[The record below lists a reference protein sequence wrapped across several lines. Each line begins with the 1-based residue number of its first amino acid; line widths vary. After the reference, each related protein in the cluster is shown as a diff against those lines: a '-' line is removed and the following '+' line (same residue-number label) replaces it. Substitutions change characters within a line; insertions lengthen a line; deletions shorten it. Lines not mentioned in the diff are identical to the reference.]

1 MPEPSPIGSTLRSLL
16 RAGQL
21 VGVEQLPGLLR
32 RHAAAIGIEN
42 VHIYVVDLRE
52 EVLREL
58 TGRGANA
65 GADGE
70 SLPVDG
76 TLAGLVYRHTRVTG
90 GSAARDVP
98 GRLWLPLLGG
108 TERIGVLRADI
119 GASADRGAVEEAL
132 RDLAS
137 LTSMLLVAKRAASD
151 SYARLVRTRPMGVS
165 AEMQWSLMP
174 PMSFADDQVVLAATM
189 EPAYEIAGDAFDY
202 AVAGQSLH
210 LAIVDAMG
218 HDSAAGLTA
227 NLAMAACRA
236 SRRKGIGLIGTT
248 NVIERTLLDQ
258 FGTGRYA
265 TGLFAELDTA
275 SGELTWV
282 NRGHH
287 EPVLIRGCSART
299 LRCEPGHPMGTDLG
313 LTTKL
318 CHEQLQPE
326 DRILMYTDGVIEARD
341 RAGGEF
347 GLARFVE
354 FVLREQAEGLPVAET
369 LRRLIRALMAHHE
382 GMLND
387 DATVVF
393 AEWRGGTPPGGFR
406 ARHPSAP
413 APLA

>member
-32 RHAAAIGIEN
+32 RHAAALGIDN
-42 VHIYVVDLRE
+42 VHIYVVDLRQ

-58 TGRGANA
+58 TGRGTNA
-65 GADGE
+65 GAGGE
-70 SLPVDG
+70 TLPVDG
-76 TLAGLVYRHTRVTG
+76 SLAGLVYRHTRVTG

-119 GASADRGAVEEAL
+119 GASADRDAVEEAL

-137 LTSMLLVAKRAASD
+137 LTSMLLVAKRSASD
-151 SYARLVRTRPMGVS
+151 SYARLVRTKSMGIS

-174 PMSFADDQVVLAATM
+174 PMSFADDQVVLAATV

-202 AVAGQSLH
+202 AVAGQTLH

-218 HDSAAGLTA
+218 HDGAAGLTA

-236 SRRKGIGLIGTT
+236 SRRRGIGLIGTT

-275 SGELTWV
+275 SGELAWV

-287 EPVLIRGCSART
+287 EPVLIRGGSART

-318 CHEQLQPE
+318 CYEQLEPE
-326 DRILMYTDGVIEARD
+326 DRVLMYTDGAIEARD
-341 RAGGEF
+341 AAGEEF
-347 GLARFVE
+347 GLARFVD
-354 FVLREQAEGLPVAET
+354 FVLREQSEGLPVAET

-382 GMLND
+382 GKLND

-393 AEWRGGTPPGGFR
+393 AEWRGGTASG
-406 ARHPSAP
+406 A
-413 APLA
+413 L